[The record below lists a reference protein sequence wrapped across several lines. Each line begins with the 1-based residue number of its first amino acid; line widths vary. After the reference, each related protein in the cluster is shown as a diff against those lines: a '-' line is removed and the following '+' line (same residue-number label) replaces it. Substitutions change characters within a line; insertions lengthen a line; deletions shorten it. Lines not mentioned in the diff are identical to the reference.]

1 MGITEL
7 HFHDL
12 RGTAVTMMNEAGV
25 SIQQVASITGHT
37 MESATQIL
45 KRYSAQTKR
54 LAEAAIETWE
64 NGSRTRFAN
73 HLQTIDQAAP
83 GTLRK
88 NEA

>member
-12 RGTAVTMMNEAGV
+12 PGTAVTMINEAGV
-25 SIQQVASITGHT
+25 SMQPIASITGHT
-37 MESATQIL
+37 MGSATQIL

-54 LAEAAIETWE
+54 LAEATIEAWE

-73 HLQTIDQAAP
+73 HRSGRAGDASQ
-83 GTLRK
+83 K
-88 NEA
+88 